1 MRQNG
6 SERMGAGGVRFRGHR
21 PGMTMIELIVVL
33 AILALMS
40 AIAIPTFAR
49 LGYFSRN
56 DLQATAR
63 ELHSMLKAAKIYAAT
78 YRVNTAVAYS
88 VVPVID
94 SITGATVEIIDAAA
108 LVYKFP
114 QDIKNLTTF
123 HDQFQD
129 QDDSNK
135 DKDDFV
141 PITASL
147 TGAFFRS
154 TKQDTCVLIQGPSN
168 YDLKRTLNTVRIYR
182 VEPQLSENNELRF
195 DAYPVE
201 TLPAYRDKYR
211 DKFFAHIFKP
221 GGQVIVSDPSLPERF
236 RMLVGYR
243 PDRSTTERYV
253 DETRTQLRVETIELS
268 QNTGRVQLVQE

>member
-1 MRQNG
+1 VKRQND
-6 SERMGAGGVRFRGHR
+6 SDRIGAGGVRLHGRR
-21 PGMTMIELIVVL
+21 RGMTMIELIVVL
-33 AILALMS
+33 AVLALMS

-94 SITGATVEIIDAAA
+94 SRTGATVEIIDAAA
-108 LVYKFP
+108 LVYEFP
-114 QDIKNLTTF
+114 EKIRDLT
-123 HDQFQD
+123 DFQD
-129 QDDSNK
+129 QSN
-135 DKDDFV
+135 DLHTDAFV

-154 TKQDTCVLIQGPSN
+154 TKQDTCVLMQGLPG
-168 YDLKRTLNTVRIYR
+168 YDLKRTLNTIRIYR
-182 VEPQLSENNELRF
+182 VEPQISENNEPRF
-195 DAYPVE
+195 IAYPVE
-201 TLPAYRDKYR
+201 TLPAYRDNR
-211 DKFFAHIFKP
+211 DRFFAHIFKT
-221 GGQVIVSDPSLPERF
+221 GGQVVVSDPSLPERF
-236 RMLVGYR
+236 RMYVGYR
-243 PDRSTTERYV
+243 PDGNTTERYV
-253 DETRTQLRVETIELS
+253 DEARTELRVETIELS

>member
-88 VVPVID
+88 LATLD
-94 SITGATVEIIDAAA
+94 SIDAAG
-108 LVYKFP
+108 LVYKLP
-114 QDIKNLTTF
+114 APIVDHAYNESDGTRLSG
-123 HDQFQD
+123 DVY
-129 QDDSNK
+129 
-135 DKDDFV
+135 V
-141 PITASL
+141 PINTTE
-147 TGAFFRS
+147 TGAFFRP
-154 TKQDTCVLIQGPSN
+154 TKPDTAVLPDGPDN
-168 YDLKRTLNTVRIYR
+168 DDLRLTLTPIKIYR
-182 VEPQLSENNELRF
+182 V
-195 DAYPVE
+195 
-201 TLPAYRDKYR
+201 
-211 DKFFAHIFKP
+211 
-221 GGQVIVSDPSLPERF
+221 
-236 RMLVGYR
+236 
-243 PDRSTTERYV
+243 
-253 DETRTQLRVETIELS
+253 
-268 QNTGRVQLVQE
+268 